1 MTRIVILDAYATNP
15 GDLSWSA
22 LEALG
27 EVTIYNKTEHE
38 DTVARIGDAEIIIL
52 NKTVITEEII
62 KACPSLKYI
71 GVLATGY
78 NVVDVKAARAHN
90 VTVSNVPAYSTMSV
104 AQHVLALL
112 LEICVQVGDHNRAVK
127 AGDWSKSEYFTFWN
141 HPLIE
146 LDGKTLGIVGYGAIG
161 RQVAKIASALG
172 MKVLANRRNPR
183 PEDNTD
189 TVTMVDLDRLY
200 AESDVISLHVP
211 LTDESRHLVNRE
223 SLKQMR
229 DGVILINTSRGP
241 LINEDDLA
249 EALQTKKVYAAG
261 LDVTEIEPIP
271 ADNPL
276 LDCDNAILT
285 PHIAWAPQ
293 AARGRLLDI
302 TAKNVEAFLAGKP
315 QNVVS

>member
-112 LEICVQVGDHNRAVK
+112 LEICIQVGDHNRAVK

-183 PEDNTD
+183 QEDNTD

-302 TAKNVEAFLAGKP
+302 TAKNVEAFLAGMP

>member
-112 LEICVQVGDHNRAVK
+112 LEICIQVGDHNRAVK

-302 TAKNVEAFLAGKP
+302 TAKNVEAFLAGMP

>member
-27 EVTIYNKTEHE
+27 EVTIYNKTEPE

-112 LEICVQVGDHNRAVK
+112 LEICIQVGDHNRAVK

-302 TAKNVEAFLAGKP
+302 TAKNVEAFLAGMP